1 MNAKLTNEYV
11 DKFDINGKEHV
22 IKIICFDSP
31 VFSNNAV
38 SCKTLVSVFNEEDVL
53 IKSLALPEQVK
64 ESEKELVFSDIKKL
78 MTNETNW
85 KCRTTR
91 TRL

>member
-1 MNAKLTNEYV
+1 MNAKLTKEYIE
-11 DKFDINGKEHV
+11 KFNIAGKEHV

-38 SCKTLVSVFNEEDVL
+38 SCKTLVSVFNENDILV
-53 IKSLALPEQVK
+53 KSLAMPEEVK

-78 MTNETNW
+78 MTNEVN
-85 KCRTTR
+85 
-91 TRL
+91 